1 METSGGR
8 AVSRETPALL
18 KDLRTLK
25 VVVFHPDDRDGEQLT
40 QQLKRI
46 GCQVQGFWP
55 PLSDLPEGVDVVF
68 LAVRPDDISL
78 DFSWCRGTQWPTII
92 AVVTYENPTIVET
105 VLRIGAKGILPAPV
119 RSFGLLSTLVLAR
132 QHNEEL
138 QSHARRIKKL
148 ENKLLGQRKIVEAKS
163 ILMKTRGIS
172 ENEAFNLIREQAM
185 EKRVTNEEIAGAIV
199 NANDILSFKRT
210 DRG

>member
-1 METSGGR
+1 METAGGR
-8 AVSRETPALL
+8 TVIRATPALL
-18 KDLRTLK
+18 KDLRSLK

-55 PLSDLPEGVDVVF
+55 PLSELPDGVDVVF
-68 LAVRPDDISL
+68 LAVRPDDIAL
-78 DFSWCRGTQWPTII
+78 DFGWCRRAQGPTII

-132 QHNEEL
+132 QHNEEIHGHL
-138 QSHARRIKKL
+138 NRIKKL
-148 ENKLLGQRKIVEAKS
+148 ESKLLGHRKIEEAKAV
-163 ILMKTRGIS
+163 LMKTRLIS
-172 ENEAFNLIREQAM
+172 EQDAFNLIRKQAM
-185 EKRVTNEEIAGAIV
+185 EKRVTNEEISIAII
-199 NANDILSFKRT
+199 NANEILSYKS
-210 DRG
+210 